1 MIQFRSS
8 QLVIVA
14 AAVMLVQCGGD
25 SSRTPET
32 ISERTVEGKTTT
44 TVTMTPASRMEATPV
59 APVETA
65 PVPEQGAAQPA
76 VERLTDAQIAGV
88 MNAANDAEV
97 QQARIAQQK
106 AKHPRVK
113 KFAAMMISDHGS
125 ARKKQQALLDKSGM
139 IPSSSN
145 LMTQL
150 NTDAQSTLQS
160 LQSASA
166 GDFDLVYMDAQITA
180 HQQVLVALDRDLI
193 PAAQDA
199 ELKALLEEV
208 RPKIAEHLKQAQ
220 EIRQLLS
227 P

>member
-8 QLVIVA
+8 QLVIAA

-44 TVTMTPASRMEATPV
+44 TVTMTPASRMEA
-59 APVETA
+59 PVETA

-76 VERLTDAQIAGV
+76 VEHLTDAQIAGV

-113 KFAAMMISDHGS
+113 KFAAMMISDHGN

-139 IPSSSN
+139 MPSSSN

-150 NTDAQSTLQS
+150 NNDAQSTTQS
-160 LQSASA
+160 LQSATA
-166 GDFDLVYMDAQITA
+166 VDFDLAYMDAQITA
-180 HQQVLVALDRDLI
+180 HQQLLDALDRDLI
-193 PAAQDA
+193 PAAQSS
-199 ELKALLEEV
+199 ELKTLLEAV

-220 EIRQLLS
+220 EIRQLLA